1 MVQQPIPN
9 ILSFLLNACGEA
21 TGGSRQVRICNALE
35 RLLPG
40 KGLCHDVA
48 SFNNQGIV
56 KAPYTFTGGI
66 LCRLVMGSQKSQ
78 KTASLGHRCTLSRSK
93 SRRAAA
99 DADAVCV
106 GNTCGR
112 SMMAF

>member
-1 MVQQPIPN
+1 MIQQPIPS

-56 KAPYTFTGGI
+56 KAPYTSTGGI
-66 LCRLVMGSQKSQ
+66 LCRPVMGSQKSQ
-78 KTASLGHRCTLSRSK
+78 KNCKPRASVYVEQIQVST
-93 SRRAAA
+93 RR
-99 DADAVCV
+99 
-106 GNTCGR
+106 GR
-112 SMMAF
+112 RRRRMRG